1 MISKEIKAVIFD
13 VDNCLIASNDFVVK
27 NIESTVDRL
36 NQGGFSVPQPTKD
49 DIYRVQTKN
58 LPFEDNFK
66 ELFVGQINGRE
77 MWEVVLAKYREYAP
91 NEKYDP
97 TPGALEAVKKLK
109 ELRLVVGLVT
119 NRVRMLPERLAQ
131 AGFNTEDFAFMHIP
145 PEPEFR
151 KPHPRA
157 FEEAIK
163 YLENIG
169 IRPEQTIMFGDHSDD
184 YYSSF
189 YQNIKFVGVLQGRTT
204 REEFHEIGIEDSLI
218 VEDLTDIENILQ
230 EVVKVGRYKKSLHN
244 TSALDG
250 RHGAMTASLRHYF
263 SEYALHKYRV
273 KAEIEH
279 LLCLSDFFDGQVVRL
294 FTLRE
299 REWLK
304 NLANNFSEASAY
316 EVLQYDHLGR
326 RGVGPVEHDMK
337 ACELWIK
344 EKMDST
350 SLSDVASFVHVFV
363 TSADINN
370 LAYKM
375 MLNDGVRE
383 LFVPRVLKITDVLK
397 NLAEKYKNDPLLA
410 RTHVQPASPT
420 TFGKVFANYL
430 IRLTRG
436 LEKLN
441 QVKLTGKING
451 AVGNYN
457 SFISAY
463 PDLDWIKYS
472 EELTKRL
479 GLECELWTDQRGTHV
494 DMITKLQA
502 VQEIGNV
509 LRDIA
514 VDMSLYAGFGTMYFS
529 KVESHVGSSV
539 MPHKI
544 NPWFAEVA
552 EGNIKKANALFNVFS
567 SELDV
572 SRLQRDLSD
581 HDLERSYGEAIGY
594 VYVALEH
601 LQIAFDL
608 IRPNVEFAREEI
620 NNNPQ
625 VITEAIQT
633 ILRKYG
639 RIDAYEIVKKQS
651 RGKQVTLEDL
661 RKFVVSLDVEDKVK
675 QEILT
680 VLHPEEYV
688 GLAGKLV
695 DEAVK
700 EYTKLALSLQGG
712 ADTK

>member
-1 MISKEIKAVIFD
+1 MIDKEIKAVIFD
-13 VDNCLIASNDFVVK
+13 VDNTLIVTDDFVVK
-27 NIESTVDRL
+27 NIIKAVDRL
-36 NQGGFSVPQPTKD
+36 NMGGFSVPQSEKE
-49 DIYRVQTKN
+49 DIYRVQAKN

-66 ELFVGQINGRE
+66 ELFPGSSNGKE
-77 MWEVVLAKYREYAP
+77 LWEVVLGNYREHAS

-97 TPGALEAVKKLK
+97 TAGSLEAIKSLK
-109 ELRLVVGLVT
+109 QAGLVIGLVT
-119 NRVRMLPERLAQ
+119 NRVRMLPERLTQ

-151 KPHPRA
+151 KPHPKA

-163 YLENIG
+163 HLENIG
-169 IRPEQTIMFGDHSDD
+169 IKPEQTIMFGDHSDD

-204 REEFHEIGIEDSLI
+204 REDFHDIGIENNLI
-218 VEDLTDIENILQ
+218 VDDLKDIENILQ
-230 EVVKVGRYKKSLHN
+230 EVVKVNCYKKSLHS

-250 RHGAMTASLRHYF
+250 RHGAMTAPLRHYF

-294 FTLRE
+294 FTTQEKEL
-299 REWLK
+299 LK
-304 NLANNFSEASAY
+304 KLVDNFSEHDAY

-326 RGVGPVEHDMK
+326 HGIGPVEHDVK
-337 ACELWIK
+337 ACELWLK
-344 EKMDST
+344 EKMVNT
-350 SLSDVASFVHVFV
+350 SLSDVASFVHVFA

-375 MLNDGVRE
+375 MLNDGMQE
-383 LFVPRVLKITDVLK
+383 LFVPSVLEVTDVLK

-410 RTHVQPASPT
+410 RTHIQPASPT

-436 LEKLN
+436 LEKM
-441 QVKLTGKING
+441 QAVKLTGKING

-457 SFISAY
+457 SFVSAY

-479 GLECELWTDQRGTHV
+479 NLECELWTDQRGTHV
-494 DMITKLQA
+494 DMISKLQA
-502 VQEIGNV
+502 VQEVGNV

-514 VDMSLYAGFGTMYFS
+514 VDMSLYAGFGTMYFT

-581 HDLERSYGEAIGY
+581 HDLEKSYGEAIGY
-594 VYVALEH
+594 AYVALKH

-608 IRPNVEFAREEI
+608 IRPNIEFAREEI

-625 VITEAIQT
+625 IITEAIQT

-639 RIDAYEIVKKQS
+639 RIDAYEIVKKES
-651 RGKQVTLEDL
+651 RGNQVTLEDL
-661 RKFVVSLDVEDKVK
+661 RLFVVSLDVEDKVK

-695 DEAVK
+695 DEAVRECSNNK
-700 EYTKLALSLQGG
+700 NILERPFSL
-712 ADTK
+712 

>member
-1 MISKEIKAVIFD
+1 MIDKEIKAVIFD
-13 VDNCLIASNDFVVK
+13 VDNTLIASNDFVVK
-27 NIESTVDRL
+27 NITKTVDRL
-36 NQGGFSVPQPTKD
+36 IKGGFSVSKPTKD
-49 DIYRVQTKN
+49 DIYRIQAKN
-58 LPFEDNFK
+58 LPFEDIFK
-66 ELFVGQINGRE
+66 ELFLGVSNGQE
-77 MWEVVLAKYREYAP
+77 LWEVVLGNYREHSP
-91 NEKYDP
+91 SEKYDP
-97 TPGALEAVKKLK
+97 TSGSLEAIKSLK
-109 ELRLVVGLVT
+109 QAGLVVGLVT
-119 NRVRMLPERLAQ
+119 NRVRMLSERLAQ
-131 AGFNTEDFAFMHIP
+131 AGFDIDDFAFMHIP
-145 PEPEFR
+145 PELEFR

-163 YLENIG
+163 HLENIG
-169 IRPEQTIMFGDHSDD
+169 IKPEQTVMFGDHSDD

-189 YQNIKFVGVLQGRTT
+189 YQKIKFVGVCQGQTT
-204 REEFHEIGIEDSLI
+204 REDFHEMGIEDALI
-218 VEDLTDIENILQ
+218 VKNLENIENILE
-230 EVVKVGRYKKSLHN
+230 EVIKVDRYKKSLQS

-250 RHGAMTASLRHYF
+250 RHGEMTAPLRHYF

-294 FTLRE
+294 FTPKE
-299 REWLK
+299 KEWLK
-304 NLANNFSEASAY
+304 DLADNFSESSAY

-326 RGVGPVEHDMK
+326 NGVGPVEHDMK

-344 EKMDST
+344 EKMENT
-350 SLSDVASFVHVFV
+350 SLSDVASFVHMFT

-375 MLNDGVRE
+375 MLNDGMSE
-383 LFVPRVLKITDVLK
+383 LFVPSVLETTEVLKSLS
-397 NLAEKYKNDPLLA
+397 EKYKNNPLLA

-430 IRLTRG
+430 VRLTNG
-436 LEKLN
+436 LQKM
-441 QVKLTGKING
+441 QSVKLTGKING

-457 SFISAY
+457 SFVSAY

-472 EELTKRL
+472 KELTKRL
-479 GLECELWTDQRGTHV
+479 NLECELWTDQRGTHV
-494 DMITKLQA
+494 DMISKLQA
-502 VQEIGNV
+502 VQEVGNV

-514 VDMSLYAGFGTMYFS
+514 VDMSLYAGFGTMYFT

-581 HDLERSYGEAIGY
+581 HDLEKSYGEAIGY
-594 VYVALEH
+594 VYVALKH

-625 VITEAIQT
+625 IITEAIQT

-639 RIDAYEIVKKQS
+639 RIDAYEIVKKES

-661 RKFVVSLDVEDKVK
+661 RRFVTGLDVEDVVK

-680 VLHPEEYV
+680 VLHPEDYI
-688 GLAGKLV
+688 GLAVRLV
-695 DEAVK
+695 DGAID
-700 EYTKLALSLQGG
+700 EYFKYRQNHLNVL
-712 ADTK
+712 

>member
-1 MISKEIKAVIFD
+1 MMNKEIKAVIFD
-13 VDNCLIASNDFVVK
+13 VDNCLIATDDFVVK
-27 NIESTVDRL
+27 NITKTIDRL
-36 NQGGFSVPQPTKD
+36 NKGGFSVPQPTKD
-49 DIYRVQTKN
+49 DIYRVQAKN
-58 LPFEDNFK
+58 LPFEDIFK
-66 ELFVGQINGRE
+66 ELFLGTTNGQE
-77 MWEVVLAKYREYAP
+77 LWKVVLKNYREYAP

-97 TPGALEAVKKLK
+97 TSGSLEAVKILK
-109 ELRLVVGLVT
+109 RVGLVIGLVT
-119 NRVRMLPERLAQ
+119 NRVRMLPERLTQ
-131 AGFNTEDFAFMHIP
+131 AGFDIDDFAFMHIP
-145 PEPEFR
+145 SEKEFR

-157 FEEAIK
+157 FEEAIRH
-163 YLENIG
+163 LENIG
-169 IRPEQTIMFGDHSDD
+169 IKPEQAVMFGDHSDD

-204 REEFHEIGIEDSLI
+204 REDFHERGIEDSLI
-218 VEDLTDIENILQ
+218 VENLENIKDILQ
-230 EVVKVGRYKKSLHN
+230 EVIKVDHYKKSLHS

-250 RHGAMTASLRHYF
+250 RHGSLTAPLRHYF

-294 FTLRE
+294 FTPKE
-299 REWLK
+299 KEWLK
-304 NLANNFSEASAY
+304 NLANNFSEHDAY

-326 RGVGPVEHDMK
+326 RGIGPVEHDMK

-344 EKMDST
+344 EKMEDT
-350 SLSDVASFVHVFV
+350 SLSDIASFVHMFV

-375 MLNDGVRE
+375 MLNDGMHE
-383 LFVPRVLKITDVLK
+383 LFVPSVLEVTEVLCG
-397 NLAEKYKNDPLLA
+397 LAKKYKNNPLLA

-430 IRLTRG
+430 VRLTNG
-436 LEKLN
+436 LQKI
-441 QVKLTGKING
+441 QTTKLTGKING

-457 SFISAY
+457 SFVSAY
-463 PDLDWIKYS
+463 PDLDWVKYS
-472 EELTKRL
+472 KELTNRL
-479 GLECELWTDQRGTHV
+479 GLGCELWTDQRGTHADV
-494 DMITKLQA
+494 VTKLQA

-514 VDMSLYAGFGTMYFS
+514 VDMSLYAGFGTMYFT

-552 EGNIKKANALFNVFS
+552 EGNIKKANALFSVFS

-581 HDLERSYGEAIGY
+581 HDLEKSYGEAIGY
-594 VYVALEH
+594 VFVALKH

-608 IRPNVEFAREEI
+608 IRPDLEFARTEI

-625 VITEAIQT
+625 IITEAIQT

-639 RIDAYEIVKKQS
+639 RIDAYEIVKKES

-661 RKFVVSLDVEDKVK
+661 RKFVTGLDVEDRVK

-680 VLHPEEYV
+680 VMHPEEYV
-688 GLAGKLV
+688 GLAVRLV
-695 DEAVK
+695 DDAIG
-700 EYTKLALSLQGG
+700 EYDRFKTIEE
-712 ADTK
+712 